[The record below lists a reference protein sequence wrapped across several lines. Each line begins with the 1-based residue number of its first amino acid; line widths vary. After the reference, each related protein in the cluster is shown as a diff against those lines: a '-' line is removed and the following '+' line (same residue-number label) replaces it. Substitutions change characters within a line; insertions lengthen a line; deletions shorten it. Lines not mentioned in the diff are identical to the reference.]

1 MATDFLHKGNSFE
14 EIVVQMK
21 RIKADSIRIIQ
32 LEILDEIDQF
42 LKGFHSEKN
51 EVIDRRQRGPAIL
64 FGFPDL
70 AIGQ

>member
-1 MATDFLHKGNSFE
+1 
-14 EIVVQMK
+14 MK